1 VRWCMRW
8 LASQSNRASPPLSA
22 KEQTLALQS
31 SRSLRT
37 SLIFLNGEKLKKL
50 RGAKCDDTGGAMTIP
65 RDSVSMY
72 GRVGTRQGSG
82 RSGRFGFGRELER
95 EPWEVFGTFGITS
108 ERACHL

>member
-65 RDSVSMY
+65 RDSVSIWA
-72 GRVGTRQGSG
+72 GGHAARLGKVWSLRLRARTRARTVGSVRHIRDHQ
-82 RSGRFGFGRELER
+82 
-95 EPWEVFGTFGITS
+95 
-108 ERACHL
+108 